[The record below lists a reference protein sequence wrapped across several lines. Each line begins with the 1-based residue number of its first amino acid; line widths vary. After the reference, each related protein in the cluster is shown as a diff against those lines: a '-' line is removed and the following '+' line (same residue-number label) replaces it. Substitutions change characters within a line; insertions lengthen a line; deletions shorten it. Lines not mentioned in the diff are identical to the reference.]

1 MSRSIPDTL
10 AVALVVT
17 GASLSLAIGAQAKT
31 PPKSGA
37 ASSVQAT
44 ATKPTDGELKD
55 RIEHR
60 LETSTMVGKYD
71 IKVSVNNG
79 VATLSGDV
87 ATEAQKAEAAR
98 LAKVTGV
105 SNVENNITVNK
116 DVDKTLAERT
126 KKGLTKTGEAI
137 TDAWITTKVKWF
149 FLAEDALK
157 GSDINVDTKDHI
169 VTLKGTVKT
178 AAGKARAASLAKQTD
193 GVKNVVNQLT
203 ISAK

>member
-1 MSRSIPDTL
+1 MSRSIPHTL

-87 ATEAQKAEAAR
+87 ATEAQKADAAR

-116 DVDKTLAERT
+116 DVDKTLVERT

-149 FLAEDALK
+149 FLGEDALK